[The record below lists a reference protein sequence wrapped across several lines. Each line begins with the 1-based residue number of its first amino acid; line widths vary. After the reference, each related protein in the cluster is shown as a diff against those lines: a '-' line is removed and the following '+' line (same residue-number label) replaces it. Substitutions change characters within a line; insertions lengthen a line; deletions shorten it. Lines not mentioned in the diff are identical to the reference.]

1 VCQLSDSFQD
11 FASTFHR
18 NWRTQK
24 KDVMTHCRRKLM
36 HAVWAKILDD
46 EDIIFAYKYGLVIKC
61 VDGIEH
67 RIYPRV
73 FTYSA
78 DYPEK

>member
-1 VCQLSDSFQD
+1 
-11 FASTFHR
+11 
-18 NWRTQK
+18 
-24 KDVMTHCRRKLM
+24 M

-73 FTYSA
+73 FTHSA

>member
-1 VCQLSDSFQD
+1 
-11 FASTFHR
+11 
-18 NWRTQK
+18 
-24 KDVMTHCRRKLM
+24 M

-67 RIYPRV
+67 RASNLSKGIHT
-73 FTYSA
+73 FC
-78 DYPEK
+78 